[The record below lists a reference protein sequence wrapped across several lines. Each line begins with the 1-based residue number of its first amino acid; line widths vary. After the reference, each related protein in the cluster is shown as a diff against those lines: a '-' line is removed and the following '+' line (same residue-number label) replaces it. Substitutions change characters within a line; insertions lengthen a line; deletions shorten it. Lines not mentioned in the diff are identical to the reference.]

1 MGFDAAQRGI
11 EAHATGRD
19 RSPPRTASTWSGYWI
34 GSHRLPRCSTTSGNA
49 SSRTCWRRS
58 VASRTG
64 PRCRHCGNGTMCGWP
79 ARNLS
84 GSAGR
89 DMMGATWT
97 AAAPG
102 SHRNPCGNRRAG
114 AWEPRRARGQRRWP
128 APMLLGMLL
137 LPSAVDAHEVR
148 PAYLQV
154 TEVSAGRF
162 EVLWKQPILPDADPG
177 LVRRLPLEPRFP
189 SHCREGERALP
200 DLTATALLER
210 WTLTCGEA
218 GLPGAE
224 DRRRRPAAHPD
235 GRPAARAPAGRD
247 IRRSPAPLGGA
258 AGPAV
263 ARVER
268 RDGGSH
274 LPAAGHRA
282 PALRLRS
289 HPVRRGPALLRA
301 TPSAARAGGD
311 GVHRGTQLHA

>member
-1 MGFDAAQRGI
+1 
-11 EAHATGRD
+11 
-19 RSPPRTASTWSGYWI
+19 
-34 GSHRLPRCSTTSGNA
+34 
-49 SSRTCWRRS
+49 
-58 VASRTG
+58 
-64 PRCRHCGNGTMCGWP
+64 
-79 ARNLS
+79 
-84 GSAGR
+84 
-89 DMMGATWT
+89 
-97 AAAPG
+97 
-102 SHRNPCGNRRAG
+102 
-114 AWEPRRARGQRRWP
+114 
-128 APMLLGMLL
+128 MLLGMLL

-189 SHCREGERALP
+189 SP
-200 DLTATALLER
+200 
-210 WTLTCGEA
+210 
-218 GLPGAE
+218 LPGGRTRAAGPDRDRPARTLDADVRRSGSPGSG

-235 GRPAARAPAGRD
+235 GRPAARAPAGRN

-258 AGPAV
+258 AGAAV

-289 HPVRRGPALLRA
+289 HPGSSWACSSSCNALCSSCRW
-301 TPSAARAGGD
+301 
-311 GVHRGTQLHA
+311 